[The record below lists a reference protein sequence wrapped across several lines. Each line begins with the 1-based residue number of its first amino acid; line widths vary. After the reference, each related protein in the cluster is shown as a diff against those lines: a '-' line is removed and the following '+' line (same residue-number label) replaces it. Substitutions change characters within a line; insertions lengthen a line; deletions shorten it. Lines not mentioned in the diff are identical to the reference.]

1 MLDGRRRQTAILLLV
16 PAAVVGASLAGCTS
30 SSSSRG
36 RRCAVGGQGGL
47 VQRLEAPRAPC
58 SPGSTA
64 WARRRRRRAA
74 TTPRSR
80 REWRPGSRP
89 AAPRRRARRPSRTG
103 STRPSLAGATAA
115 SVTFKVGGNDVSEL
129 IAAAPGTAAA
139 SALAGRLPASC
150 ARYKATVDGKTVTY
164 SVTESALT
172 GIGKQAKVLNVAS
185 AAGGSDAR
193 WSLVYRGD
201 RLRRRGDAWPD
212 RTPPGPRF
220 ASWPSRPTR
229 TRPSHCPRT
238 ARAARA
244 VTCRWETDRHD

>member
-1 MLDGRRRQTAILLLV
+1 MSDGRRRHTAILLLV

-30 SSSSRG
+30 S
-36 RRCAVGGQGGL
+36 
-47 VQRLEAPRAPC
+47 
-58 SPGSTA
+58 GSHGA
-64 WARRRRRRAA
+64 GSGASLSAAKGDSFSASKLRAA
-74 TTPRSR
+74 LLTRVN
-80 REWRPGSRP
+80 GVG
-89 AAPRRRARRPSRTG
+89 AAATAASGGYTAISVRVAAGQSAGGAPKACAQAVQNG
-103 STRPSLAGATAA
+103 LDAAGLAGATAA

-193 WSLVYRGD
+193 WSLVYRGY
-201 RLRRRGDAWPD
+201 GFVGAVSVA
-212 RTPPGPRF
+212 GPN
-220 ASWPSRPTR
+220 ASQ
-229 TRPSHCPRT
+229 T
-238 ARAARA
+238 AVRQLAQQAYAYAAKSLS
-244 VTCRWETDRHD
+244 